1 MTDAVKDILKMS
13 LQEKI
18 DAVETIWNSI
28 DENSL
33 PVTEEELVIARERYA
48 EYLKNPDD
56 VVSWEKAK
64 NALMEKYGF

>member
-1 MTDAVKDILKMS
+1 MADPLKDILKMT

-18 DAVETIWNSI
+18 DVVETIWNSI

-33 PVTEEELVIARERYA
+33 PVTEDELTVAKERYA

-64 NALMEKYGF
+64 KALMEKYGF